1 MSRPLLLVHNL
12 CFQDCGPLSLS
23 LFKGECVG
31 IQGYSGVG
39 KTQLFRAISDLI
51 CSTGEVILNGSAK
64 DSFAATSWRSKVTM
78 LPTDSVWWH
87 DDVAAHFTHLGGN
100 KKTFLEEM
108 CEKVGLPPSIATWQ
122 VSRLSTGEKQRL
134 ALLRS
139 LQLWPAIL
147 LLDEPTSA
155 LDSANTVLVETLL
168 LRLCKEENLS
178 LMWVS
183 HDEAQLKRVS
193 DRILIMDKS
202 GIQEANCV
210 LDSEV

>member
-1 MSRPLLLVHNL
+1 MTRPLLSIHNL
-12 CFQDCGPLSLS
+12 CFQDCGPLSLD

-31 IQGYSGVG
+31 IRGHSGVG
-39 KTQLFRAISDLI
+39 KTQLFRAVSDLI
-51 CSTGEVILNGSAK
+51 CSTGEVAFDGSAK
-64 DSFAATSWRSKVTM
+64 DFFAATLWRSKVTM
-78 LPTDSVWWH
+78 LPTDSVWWY
-87 DDVAAHFTHLGGN
+87 DDVAAHFKPSGGK

-139 LQLWPAIL
+139 LEIRPAIL

-155 LDSANTVLVETLL
+155 LDIANTALVEALL
-168 LRLCKEENLS
+168 LSLCKDENLS

-183 HDEAQLKRVS
+183 HDEAQLRRVS

-202 GIQEANCV
+202 GIHEADYV
-210 LDSEV
+210 LESEV